1 MFLLL
6 DNYDSFT
13 WNVYHYLKSFK
24 IKVEVKRNDKVNY
37 NKNSLKKYKGIVF
50 SPGPGKPENAGE
62 MMNIIY
68 KYKDT
73 IPMLGI
79 CLGHQAIGASF
90 GGKIVKMKKVMH
102 GKTDTITLVQ
112 KSNIVKNIPKKFIA
126 TRYHSLEISKNFLP
140 SHIQTIATSTEKN
153 IMAIK
158 IKGKKIYGLQ
168 FHPESIATS
177 YGKVFFK
184 NFIEISEYHP
194 PSLYIKQYAP
204 KSFLNEY
211 GFNFK

>member
-24 IKVEVKRNDKVNY
+24 IKVEVKRNDKINY
-37 NKNSLKKYKGIVF
+37 INDSFKKYKGIVF
-50 SPGPGKPENAGE
+50 SPGPGKPENAGD
-62 MMNIIY
+62 MMNIIDR
-68 KYKDT
+68 YKDI

-90 GGKIVKMKKVMH
+90 GAKIIKMKKVMH
-102 GKTDTITLVQ
+102 GKTDTITLI
-112 KSNIVKNIPKKFIA
+112 KKNNIVKNIPKKFIA
-126 TRYHSLEISKNFLP
+126 TRYHSLEISNKFLP
-140 SHIQTIATSTEKN
+140 SNIQTLATSAEKN

-184 NFIEISEYHP
+184 NFIEICY
-194 PSLYIKQYAP
+194 
-204 KSFLNEY
+204 N
-211 GFNFK
+211 

>member
-1 MFLLL
+1 MLLLL

-24 IKVEVKRNDKVNY
+24 IKVVVKRNDKINF
-37 NKNSLKKYKGIVF
+37 KNESFKKYKGIVF

-62 MMNIIY
+62 MMNIID

-73 IPMLGI
+73 TPMLGI
-79 CLGHQAIGASF
+79 CLGHQAIAASF
-90 GGKIVKMKKVMH
+90 GAKIIKMKKVMH
-102 GKTDTITLVQ
+102 GKTDTITLL
-112 KSNIVKNIPKKFIA
+112 KKYSILKNIPEKFIA
-126 TRYHSLEISKNFLP
+126 TRYHSLEVSKKFLPPKIQTLAISK
-140 SHIQTIATSTEKN
+140 EKN

-184 NFIEISEYHP
+184 NFIEICYR
-194 PSLYIKQYAP
+194 
-204 KSFLNEY
+204 
-211 GFNFK
+211 